1 MLDQSTRAA
10 ILQLHEQGHSIRGIA
25 RAMQLSRGAVRHVLR
40 SATDQVPQLERPEKA
55 TPYREQI
62 LELYQRCKGN
72 LVRVHEELVA
82 AGAQLSYPAL
92 TAFCRR
98 QGIGQERK
106 LPVGEYH
113 FTPGQEMQHDTSPH
127 RVEIGGQLRLV
138 QTASLVLCY
147 SVCCSSS
154 SFPPSL
160 VSIAR
165 CSSPTLSSTST
176 AVVRSA

>member
-1 MLDQSTRAA
+1 
-10 ILQLHEQGHSIRGIA
+10 
-25 RAMQLSRGAVRHVLR
+25 MQLSRGAVRHVLR

-98 QGIGQERK
+98 QGNGRSENI
-106 LPVGEYH
+106 
-113 FTPGQEMQHDTSPH
+113 TSP
-127 RVEIGGQLRLV
+127 RARRCSTTPLRIESRSKAIYAWCKPPRWSCV
-138 QTASLVLCY
+138 IP
-147 SVCCSSS
+147 VCCSSS

-160 VSIAR
+160 ASIAR
-165 CSSPTLSSTST
+165 CSSLTLSSTST